1 MTTKIRTMAGAF
13 VIGAM
18 LAGCASNPKNIE
30 AAYVSPSKY
39 ESFSCDQIAAEK
51 ISVDQRTQTLYQSL
65 RKRRKGDN
73 AKMAVGLVLFW
84 PALFFLKGNGA
95 KQAEFAQL
103 KGDYYALRTVSN
115 QKTCGVQFRDSFEGT
130 K

>member
-1 MTTKIRTMAGAF
+1 MATKFRMITGVLM
-13 VIGAM
+13 VGAM
-18 LAGCASNPKNIE
+18 LSGCASSPKSIQ
-30 AAYVSPSKY
+30 AAYVSPMKY
-39 ESFSCDQIAAEK
+39 ENYSCDQIGAEQVA
-51 ISVDQRTQTLYQSL
+51 VDQRTQSLYQSL

-103 KGDYYALRTVSN
+103 KGDYNALRTVSV
-115 QKTCGVQFRDSFEGT
+115 QKTCNHQFRSTFEGT
-130 K
+130 